1 MTRLFIGPE
10 EVAPRPPAPR
20 KKAGP
25 VSDAQAR
32 REASMTEGVSTARE
46 GPTELRGPGPP
57 PLMTNAGIVVFE
69 AT

>member
-1 MTRLFIGPE
+1 
-10 EVAPRPPAPR
+10 
-20 KKAGP
+20 
-25 VSDAQAR
+25 
-32 REASMTEGVSTARE
+32 MTEGVSTARE